1 MKIFRSLLF
10 FISLHTFAY
19 AQIPA
24 PILKCVKGDTLRW
37 DIPTVACGTVTNYL
51 IWAARNPTGPY
62 TVLAT
67 ITNPNQNRYFHNNIE
82 GGTWYYYMTTTANCA
97 GQNPRFSDTLD
108 NQPVPLNPVL
118 VVSVVDNRT
127 VDIRWRRSPS
137 SKVVG
142 YIVYKQTTSGLI
154 PLPPTVLIPTPL
166 TVASRDVINY
176 LDRTANPAART
187 ESYQVLAVDACGSTS
202 LFEQSHNTIRLQA
215 KQSKCDQTISLSWNL
230 YKNWV
235 NPIARHDI
243 WVSVN
248 GRAPYL
254 FASAGAKDTAYV
266 IRNVPDRDKYNI
278 VVKAVQSITN
288 IVSQSNDTTVVADII
303 QPVKTLIMKNAT
315 VNDKGQVEI
324 VWRWNL
330 TAKVDSVR
338 ILRGTSDSSYQE
350 IRRFKPTYPLDDE
363 AFFVDTSAR
372 TSDFTYYYKV
382 ETKDDCGARR
392 ISNHART
399 FLLKINS
406 LNISRQ
412 NRLIWE
418 AYTFPLGGV
427 LGYQPNRII
436 NNAVTPIGLPLDVTS
451 LEFLDAVSVDE
462 PRVCYRVGANYKYTL
477 PDGSSEE
484 ATSLSNTVCLD
495 QFSKIWM
502 PNAFTPNGRN
512 PEFRPLLAFTNNI
525 SSYNMQIYDRWGS
538 RLFQTSDTAQGWDG
552 KHNATDMPQGAYTY
566 YIRLVQSNKE
576 IVEKTGVL
584 MLIR

>member
-1 MKIFRSLLF
+1 MKIFRLLLF
-10 FISLHTFAY
+10 FITFHTCAY

-24 PILKCVKGDTLRW
+24 PILKCVKRDTLLW
-37 DIPTVACGTVTNYL
+37 DTPIVACGTVTNYQ
-51 IWAARNPTGPY
+51 IWAARNLTGPY
-62 TVLAT
+62 SVLAT
-67 ITNPNQNRYFHNNIE
+67 VTNPNQTRYFHNNIE

-108 NQPVPLNPVL
+108 NEAPALNPVL

-142 YIVYKQTTSGLI
+142 YIVYKQTASGLI
-154 PLPPTVLIPTPL
+154 PLTPTVS
-166 TVASRDVINY
+166 SRDSIHY
-176 LDRTANPAART
+176 LDRTANPAAKV

-202 LFEQSHNTIRLQA
+202 LFDQSHNTIRLQA
-215 KQSKCDQTISLSWNL
+215 KQSKCDQTISLNWNL
-230 YKNWV
+230 YKNWA
-235 NPIARHDI
+235 NPIVRHDI
-243 WVSVN
+243 WVGVN
-248 GRAPYL
+248 GRSPYL
-254 FASAGAKDTAYV
+254 FGSVGAKDTTFI
-266 IRNVPDRDKYNI
+266 IRNVPDRDRYNI
-278 VVKAVQSITN
+278 VVRAVQSVTN
-288 IVSQSNDTTVVADII
+288 INSQSNDTTVIADII

-330 TAKVDSVR
+330 NAKVDSVR

-363 AFFVDTSAR
+363 AFFVDSSAR

-382 ETKDDCGARR
+382 ETKDDCGAKRV
-392 ISNHART
+392 SNHAKT
-399 FLLKINS
+399 LLLKVNS
-406 LNISRQ
+406 LAISRQ
-412 NRLIWE
+412 NRLIWDT
-418 AYTFPLGGV
+418 YSFPLGTV
-427 LGYQPNRII
+427 LGYQPNRIV

-451 LEFLDAVSVDE
+451 LEFLDGVSIDE
-462 PRVCYRVGANYKYTL
+462 PRVCYNVGANYKYTL

-495 QFSKIWM
+495 QFAKMWL
-502 PNAFTPNGRN
+502 PNAFTPDGKN
-512 PEFRPLLAFTNNI
+512 PEFRPLLTFTNNI
-525 SSYNMQIYDRWGS
+525 AAYSMQIYDRWGN

-552 KHNATDMPQGAYTY
+552 KHNGTNMPQAAYTY

-576 IVEKTGVL
+576 IIEKTGVV

>member
-1 MKIFRSLLF
+1 MKIFRLLLF
-10 FISLHTFAY
+10 FIALHTFAY
-19 AQIPA
+19 GQIPA
-24 PILKCVKGDTLRW
+24 PILKCVKRDTLLW
-37 DIPTVACGTVTNYL
+37 DRPTVTCGTVTNYQ
-51 IWAARNPTGPY
+51 IWSARNLTGPY

-67 ITNPNQNRYFHNNIE
+67 ITNPNQIRYFHNNIE
-82 GGTWYYYMTTTANCA
+82 GGTWYYYMSTTANCA
-97 GQNPRFSDTLD
+97 GQTQRFSDTLD
-108 NQPVPLNPVL
+108 NEPLALNPVL

-127 VDIRWRRSPS
+127 VDIRWRRSTS

-154 PLPPTVLIPTPL
+154 PLSPLPPLGLTVLN
-166 TVASRDVINY
+166 RDTIHF
-176 LDRTANPAART
+176 LDRTANPAARI
-187 ESYQVLAVDACGSTS
+187 ENYQVLAVDACGSTS
-202 LFEQSHNTIRLQA
+202 LFDQNHNTVRLQA
-215 KQSKCDQTISLSWNL
+215 RQSKCDQTISLNWNL

-235 NPIARHDI
+235 NPISRHDI

-248 GRAPYL
+248 GRPQYL
-254 FASAGAKDTAYV
+254 FASVGARDTTYT
-266 IRNVPDRDKYNI
+266 IRNVPDRDRYNI
-278 VVKAVQSITN
+278 VVRAVQSITN
-288 IVSQSNDTTVVADII
+288 IVAQSNDTTVVADII

-350 IRRFKPTYPLDDE
+350 IRRLKPTYPLDDE
-363 AFFVDTSAR
+363 AFFIDTSAR
-372 TSDFTYYYKV
+372 TSDLTYYYKV

-392 ISNHART
+392 VSNHAKT

-406 LNISRQ
+406 LSTTRQ
-412 NRLIWE
+412 NRLIWDV
-418 AYTFPLGGV
+418 YSFPLGST
-427 LGYQPNRII
+427 LGYQPNRIV

-495 QFSKIWM
+495 QFAKMWL
-502 PNAFTPNGRN
+502 PNAFTPNGKN
-512 PEFRPLLAFTNNI
+512 PEFRPLIAFTDNI
-525 SSYNMQIYDRWGS
+525 SSYSLQIYDRWGS
-538 RLFQTSDTAQGWDG
+538 RLFQTLDTAQGWDG
-552 KHNATDMPQGAYTY
+552 KRNGTDMPQGAYTY

-576 IVEKTGVL
+576 VVEKTGVV